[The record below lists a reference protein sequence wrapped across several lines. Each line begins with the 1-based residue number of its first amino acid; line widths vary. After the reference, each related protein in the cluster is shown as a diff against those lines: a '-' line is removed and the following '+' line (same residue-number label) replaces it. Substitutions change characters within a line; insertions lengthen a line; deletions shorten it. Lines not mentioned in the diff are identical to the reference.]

1 MLFDVSFTSASG
13 SPGQVCELAS
23 LSEKMGFHSVWMA
36 HDLLWDNA
44 WVVCGAIARSTTR
57 IFVGP
62 GIVNPYSSTPAEIA
76 MAAAT
81 LDNISGGRCILGI
94 GPGARLMLQ
103 EGGIEQTHVIR
114 TLGKAIGY
122 LKDTLSPDSTSLH
135 VPTSH
140 RIPIYV
146 GCQSPKLLEHVGMWQ
161 VGALP
166 LLTPPSYASNAIQA
180 IKKGE
185 KKAGVGV
192 ANVDLI
198 ASFLVSISKD
208 EEESRRSFARFI
220 MAILPH
226 LSQSQLREAGVLLS
240 DIPDLH
246 KVYSEKGWEGLP
258 DRVFRLGIT
267 DVESCIRSIEEAR
280 RVGFGRVKFGSPL
293 GPNKEE
299 AIRILADEV
308 TPHFAG

>member
-13 SPGQVCELAS
+13 APGQVCELAS
-23 LSEKMGFHSVWMA
+23 LSEKIGFHSVWMA

-62 GIVNPYSSTPAEIA
+62 GIVNPYSSTPSEIA

-166 LLTPPSYASNAIQA
+166 LPTPPSHACNAIPA
-180 IKKGE
+180 IKTAYQRATGGG
-185 KKAGVGV
+185 ADM
-192 ANVDLI
+192 DLI
-198 ASFLVSISKD
+198 KSFFLPISKN
-208 EEESRRSFARFI
+208 
-220 MAILPH
+220 L
-226 LSQSQLREAGVLLS
+226 
-240 DIPDLH
+240 
-246 KVYSEKGWEGLP
+246 
-258 DRVFRLGIT
+258 
-267 DVESCIRSIEEAR
+267 
-280 RVGFGRVKFGSPL
+280 
-293 GPNKEE
+293 
-299 AIRILADEV
+299 
-308 TPHFAG
+308 

>member
-13 SPGQVCELAS
+13 APGQVCELAS

-81 LDNISGGRCILGI
+81 LDSISEGRCILGI

-103 EGGIEQTHVIR
+103 EGGVEQTHVIR

-122 LKDTLSPDSTSLH
+122 LEDTLSPDSTYLH
-135 VPTSH
+135 VPMSH

-146 GCQSPKLLEHVGMWQ
+146 GCQSLRLLEHVG
-161 VGALP
+161 
-166 LLTPPSYASNAIQA
+166 T
-180 IKKGE
+180 
-185 KKAGVGV
+185 
-192 ANVDLI
+192 
-198 ASFLVSISKD
+198 
-208 EEESRRSFARFI
+208 
-220 MAILPH
+220 
-226 LSQSQLREAGVLLS
+226 
-240 DIPDLH
+240 
-246 KVYSEKGWEGLP
+246 
-258 DRVFRLGIT
+258 
-267 DVESCIRSIEEAR
+267 R
-280 RVGFGRVKFGSPL
+280 RVGARTT
-293 GPNKEE
+293 PN
-299 AIRILADEV
+299 RPSLASKPSV
-308 TPHFAG
+308 SITQAK